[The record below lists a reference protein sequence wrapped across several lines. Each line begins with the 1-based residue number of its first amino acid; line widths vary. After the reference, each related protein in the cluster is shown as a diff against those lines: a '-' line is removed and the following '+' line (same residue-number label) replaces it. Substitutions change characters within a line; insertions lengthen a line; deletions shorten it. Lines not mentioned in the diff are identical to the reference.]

1 MGPVP
6 PTFTGSAALP
16 ALSRSHPTYIMAHT
30 DPTPSGRERRRH
42 ERAQAEWPVS
52 ITIDGGL
59 REAKIRD
66 VSRSGVCFFLDHPIE
81 EMTLLEISFE
91 LPGHEELIK
100 GRGAVVRC
108 ERISSMLEH
117 FEIAVFMTDMSDPDR
132 EAIEKYVTDWK
143 GC

>member
-1 MGPVP
+1 
-6 PTFTGSAALP
+6 
-16 ALSRSHPTYIMAHT
+16 
-30 DPTPSGRERRRH
+30 
-42 ERAQAEWPVS
+42 
-52 ITIDGGL
+52 
-59 REAKIRD
+59 
-66 VSRSGVCFFLDHPIE
+66 
-81 EMTLLEISFE
+81 MTLLEISFGR
-91 LPGHEELIK
+91 PGHEELIK